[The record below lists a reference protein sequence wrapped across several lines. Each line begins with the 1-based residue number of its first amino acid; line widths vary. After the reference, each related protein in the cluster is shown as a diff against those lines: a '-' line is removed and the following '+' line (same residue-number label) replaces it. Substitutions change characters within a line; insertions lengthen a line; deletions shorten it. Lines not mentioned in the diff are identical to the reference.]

1 MTWPFGSLK
10 MFGYDVIVAD
20 PAWEFELRS
29 AKGIHKSPQR
39 YYETMSVDEIKALP
53 VGNLARRDA
62 LLLLWTTG
70 WAIAQGKA
78 QEVARAWH
86 AEPVTE
92 LVWLKTTVN
101 GKRSTGTGYR
111 ARTRH
116 EPILLAKWGNPQH
129 KPFPSD
135 FPGVRRK
142 HSEKPDEFYQMVIA
156 HTIGQWRC
164 DLFSA
169 GIQRPGFEGW
179 GEDHRTE
186 EAIEAHGQ
194 RQRIHEHQAQFERPT
209 LPLRGGSD
217 RQPAD

>member
-1 MTWPFGSLK
+1 MTWPFGALK
-10 MFGYDVIVAD
+10 MFGYDVVVAD
-20 PAWEFELRS
+20 PPWAFELRS
-29 AKGIHKSPQR
+29 AKGEAKSAAAQ
-39 YYETMSVDEIKALP
+39 YQTMSLDAIKALP
-53 VGNLARRDA
+53 VGNLARRDG

-70 WAIAQGKA
+70 WAMATGVA

-101 GKRSTGTGYR
+101 GKRRMGTGYR
-111 ARTRH
+111 ARSMH

-135 FPGVRRK
+135 FPGIARE
-142 HSEKPDEFYQMVIA
+142 HSMKPDEFYQMVMA
-156 HTIGQWRC
+156 HTVGQWRC

-179 GEDHRTE
+179 GSDHRTE
-186 EAIEAHGQ
+186 EAQATHGK
-194 RQRIHEHQAQFERPT
+194 RQGIHEHEAELDRPT
-209 LPLRGGSD
+209 LRF
-217 RQPAD
+217 

>member
-1 MTWPFGSLK
+1 MTWPFGSLQ

-20 PAWEFELRS
+20 PPWEFELRS

-39 YYETMSVDEIKALP
+39 YYDVMPIEEIKALP
-53 VGNLARRDA
+53 VGNLARRDC

-70 WAIAQGKA
+70 WAMATGVA

-101 GKRSTGTGYR
+101 GKRRMGPGYR
-111 ARTRH
+111 ARSMH
-116 EPILLAKWGNPQH
+116 EPILLCKWGNPQH

-135 FPGVRRK
+135 FPGVARR
-142 HSEKPDEFYQMVIA
+142 HSEKPDEFYKMVVA
-156 HTIGQWRC
+156 HTLGRDRC

-169 GIQRPGFEGW
+169 GIQRPGFHGW
-179 GEDHRTE
+179 GEDHRKQEAE
-186 EAIEAHGQ
+186 ESHGA
-194 RQRIHEHQAQFERPT
+194 RRDDVGETARGDAT
-209 LPLRGGSD
+209 LPLFHDGY
-217 RQPAD
+217 